1 MPAMRSAAR
10 LATALPLLALPLL
23 ALLACAA
30 APPAPEKP
38 AEPAPTLLDR
48 TWELV
53 RVRFPDGSELAP
65 AGTARYTLR
74 LAAGRVEVVAD
85 CNRAASGYTLE
96 GQGLSF
102 GAFAATRAAC
112 PPGSISDAYLM
123 QLGFVRSYALTRDR
137 LYLASLVDGSVLE
150 FR

>member
-1 MPAMRSAAR
+1 MPTAR
-10 LATALPLLALPLL
+10 LAAALPLL

-53 RVRFPDGSELAP
+53 RIRFPDGAELSPTAP
-65 AGTARYTLR
+65 ARYTLR
-74 LAAGRVEVVAD
+74 LVAGGRVEVVAD
-85 CNRAASGYTLE
+85 CNRAASGFTLE
-96 GQGLSF
+96 GQGISF

-112 PPGSISDAYLM
+112 PPGSFSDRFLM